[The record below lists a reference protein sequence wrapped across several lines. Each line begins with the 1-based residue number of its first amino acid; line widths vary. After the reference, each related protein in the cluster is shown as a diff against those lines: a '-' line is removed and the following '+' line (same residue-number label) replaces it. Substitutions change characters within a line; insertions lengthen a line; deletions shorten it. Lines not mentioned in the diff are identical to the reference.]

1 MHSIYD
7 YFINEGSDIK
17 SYTYSKFSIFNFNDS
32 SGEVIRRSYGVWY
45 TECFTS
51 PTMDEEDLT
60 SLCKFM
66 GYSSGIVNNDT
77 VLTDE
82 IMVPKRDEFYAVKMN
97 EMSWM
102 FLRNDKPLITLE
114 KSNETCYRTFVTCS

>member
-1 MHSIYD
+1 
-7 YFINEGSDIK
+7 
-17 SYTYSKFSIFNFNDS
+17 
-32 SGEVIRRSYGVWY
+32 
-45 TECFTS
+45 
-51 PTMDEEDLT
+51 
-60 SLCKFM
+60 M

-82 IMVPKRDEFYAVKMN
+82 IMVPKREEFYAVKMN

-114 KSNETCYRTFVTCS
+114 KSNGTCYRMFVTCS